1 MRDDAAIDSAL
12 DRVFHAMD
20 GCAKRGVNTTGVL
33 PGGLG
38 VRRRAHGWHEQRAA
52 EDPQKTTEF
61 SEDWVNLVALAAN
74 EENTGGGRVGTAPTW
89 CPWMT

>member
-38 VRRRAHGWHEQRAA
+38 VRRHAHGWHEQRAA
-52 EDPQKTTEF
+52 EDPQKTAEF
-61 SEDWVNLVALAAN
+61 SERYKETA
-74 EENTGGGRVGTAPTW
+74 GGGLAITVAVNIPE
-89 CPWMT
+89 C